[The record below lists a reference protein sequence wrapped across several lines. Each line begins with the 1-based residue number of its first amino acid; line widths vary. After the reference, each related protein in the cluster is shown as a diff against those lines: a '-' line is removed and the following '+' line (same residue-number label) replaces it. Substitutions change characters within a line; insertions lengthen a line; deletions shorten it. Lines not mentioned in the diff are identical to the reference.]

1 MSATL
6 VPGGE
11 SVIVPWV
18 GSVLTVSIEEGDG
31 DDAEDDDDDDDDDDD
46 EGPRGKVVSGR
57 QSTIVRPRRAGP
69 TKRQI
74 TSPDGSPVAPG
85 PKKARH
91 QSFGR
96 GAVEVELPPRGTA
109 LNQAIASS
117 SAGGSQQPVDEV
129 AQQPA
134 TVEAGGYFIPNV
146 DVTRYRHREKGGVSV
161 VSRAVMAGRGSI

>member
-1 MSATL
+1 M
-6 VPGGE
+6 
-11 SVIVPWV
+11 
-18 GSVLTVSIEEGDG
+18 LTVWIDERNGN
-31 DDAEDDDDDDDDDDD
+31 DDDDDDDDD
-46 EGPRGKVVSGR
+46 EEPRGKVVSGR
-57 QSTIVRPRRAGP
+57 NSTTVRPLRGKP
-69 TKRQI
+69 SKRQI
-74 TSPDGSPVAPG
+74 RSPDSSPVAPE

-161 VSRAVMAGRGSI
+161 VSRDIVAGLGSV

>member
-31 DDAEDDDDDDDDDDD
+31 DDAEDDDDDDDDDD

-57 QSTIVRPRRAGP
+57 QSTIVRPRRARP
-69 TKRQI
+69 KKRQI

-91 QSFGR
+91 QAFGR